1 MLSYGELV
9 EMGSPQVLLQNPA
22 GAFSKLLRG
31 EADAAQTED
40 ALDTI
45 AVL

>member
-9 EMGSPQVLLQNPA
+9 EMGSPQMLMQNPT

-31 EADAAQTED
+31 EADGAQTED
-40 ALDTI
+40 ALDAI